1 MISGGRC
8 PGGAN
13 ALHPHG
19 QPLHPSA
26 PSSSYVVP
34 AASSSFRS
42 HRHRR
47 RPVGQHLAARPTL
60 LARMAITFI
69 DISAAA
75 AQRKRTSIDQF
86 RSRVRSSNVRM
97 PARSLRTQRQFFNL
111 ATLFGGGRE
120 TQRSGKRHGRG
131 RDGTKGPFGGG
142 QWGSREAASVHVR
155 RRAMTRD
162 ARLQLQSHAWTPHNN
177 GEFHSRKRRRRRGL
191 PVGGR
196 RKLLPVGVALQA
208 CRFHTLQ
215 SSTGCTCIRQ
225 AVVVQD
231 ASVCVMTDTM
241 NFTNCRYHRLTAK
254 QSLFTLP
261 FTLGYLD
268 IPYFVLFCCLN
279 TAKSALSK
287 R

>member
-8 PGGAN
+8 PGGGAN

-177 GEFHSRKRRRRRGL
+177 GEFHSRKRRR
-191 PVGGR
+191 GR
-196 RKLLPVGVALQA
+196 RRSVGRRSSKVAAGRRCIAGVSFSHTTQA
-208 CRFHTLQ
+208 PR
-215 SSTGCTCIRQ
+215 GAR
-225 AVVVQD
+225 AYD
-231 ASVCVMTDTM
+231 
-241 NFTNCRYHRLTAK
+241 RL
-254 QSLFTLP
+254 
-261 FTLGYLD
+261 
-268 IPYFVLFCCLN
+268 
-279 TAKSALSK
+279 
-287 R
+287 

>member
-1 MISGGRC
+1 MAGVR
-8 PGGAN
+8 GGAN

-60 LARMAITFI
+60 LARIAITFI

-75 AQRKRTSIDQF
+75 AQCKRTSIDQF

-177 GEFHSRKRRRRRGL
+177 GEFHSRKRRRRRR
-191 PVGGR
+191 PAGR
-196 RKLLPVGVALQA
+196 RSPKVAARRRCIAGVSFSHTTKLHRVHVHTTGCSCARCVGVCHDRHTELHELPLSQA
-208 CRFHTLQ
+208 DSKTVAFYAAFY
-215 SSTGCTCIRQ
+215 IRLP
-225 AVVVQD
+225 
-231 ASVCVMTDTM
+231 
-241 NFTNCRYHRLTAK
+241 RYSIFRSFL
-254 QSLFTLP
+254 
-261 FTLGYLD
+261 
-268 IPYFVLFCCLN
+268 
-279 TAKSALSK
+279 LSEHC
-287 R
+287 